1 MEIKNYISKIITS
14 DDNNKKE
21 ELINFVSYIL
31 EHTDGV
37 DKEEAE
43 KKLYEMSEGKVL
55 NEERAGKI
63 IETMKPFGEK
73 WTLEDTEGVRK
84 QYGYEDIQPVDFW
97 IVMNS
102 AYNDYEDLFKDN
114 IEYYAKFS
122 RDFIKDEDAVDE
134 KVYIY
139 FTKIPKKSA

>member
-1 MEIKNYISKIITS
+1 
-14 DDNNKKE
+14 
-21 ELINFVSYIL
+21 
-31 EHTDGV
+31 
-37 DKEEAE
+37 
-43 KKLYEMSEGKVL
+43 
-55 NEERAGKI
+55 
-63 IETMKPFGEK
+63 
-73 WTLEDTEGVRK
+73 
-84 QYGYEDIQPVDFW
+84 
-97 IVMNS
+97 MNS